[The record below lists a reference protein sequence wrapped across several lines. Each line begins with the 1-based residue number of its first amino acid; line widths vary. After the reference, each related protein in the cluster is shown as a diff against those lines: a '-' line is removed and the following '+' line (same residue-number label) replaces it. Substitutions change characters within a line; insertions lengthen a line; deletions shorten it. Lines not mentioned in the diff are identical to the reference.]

1 MKKEQNN
8 QIINKTNYVRSW
20 RHLEGEKIE
29 EEMTLY
35 VSALKCNIF
44 RQVKFKVQTSL
55 NENEKDLKANPSIHP
70 SVW

>member
-20 RHLEGEKIE
+20 RYLEGEKIE

-44 RQVKFKVQTSL
+44 RQVNFKVQTSL